1 MGENQFVIDLSKL
14 EEAHNTSDRE
24 WLNTTFDKA
33 RHVIE
38 SGGMVKIDQQFSDTS
53 MELVAIIDNMEGL
66 NHYIKK
72 YSV

>member
-1 MGENQFVIDLSKL
+1 MAEKLYHISQSKL

-24 WLNTTFDKA
+24 WLEKTFSEA
-33 RHVIE
+33 RRVIE
-38 SGGMVKIDQQFSDTS
+38 EGGRVNVTQQFSDTS
-53 MELVAIIDNMEGL
+53 VELVAIIDNLEGL